1 MSKHLAPARRVARLR
16 LASRAAAL
24 LGVAGLASS
33 VVLIGLGA
41 APAGAAGS
49 SGDAPAF
56 RETREL
62 TREHVDAD
70 GSVEVVDRR
79 NVTVTVDKTEN
90 LRGRERLTV
99 SWSGA
104 HPSGARAANPY
115 GAGGSNQE
123 YPVVILLCRGLDD
136 ADLPVAQRLRPETC
150 WTSVYTQ
157 RFGNIATS
165 EAVWQHDRYA
175 DAADRAD
182 PDPATWPE
190 VCPPLVPGI
199 IASHLLPFE
208 AANKK
213 TYPSCSSESVPPES
227 ALDSALPPAELAAF
241 TRLDGTGDVQV
252 EVRSAAENE
261 SLGCSSEVPCSLVVI
276 PIMGI
281 SCDGTNAACRADG
294 AFQEGSS
301 NFLNVTVDAAV
312 SPLYWWSESN
322 WRNRF
327 AVPLTFGLP
336 ADACDVLDDRP
347 PVGFYGSELMAQA
360 ALQWAPAYCLRDDRF
375 KFRHFRQPEHVA
387 LGLLDSGQAVAAL
400 VTEPAADP
408 ARPLGYAPVAVT
420 GFAVAF
426 VSDRPDN
433 AGEVGT
439 LRLTPRL
446 LAKLMTQSYPASP
459 GGRGHPGIETNPLSI
474 NLDPEFQEL
483 NPGLDRRDMEATA
496 ALLWVNESSDVMAAL
511 TEYIAED
518 DEAMAFVAGEA
529 DPWGMVVN
537 PYYKGIDLP
546 RRDWPQLDT
555 WVKPTQ
561 VACEQTIK
569 TPYLNRVA
577 APVGTY
583 RTIAEA
589 VLDAWPN
596 VQTTCTRSV
605 PTDPWKQGRI
615 ERQAYGYR
623 FMLGLVSLGD
633 AERYGLHTAELRT
646 AGTGTGATFVAPTPA
661 SMTDALGAARSAGA
675 GQPFLVDQA
684 ALADTAYPGTM
695 VVHAAAPLSGLS
707 ATDAGHVS
715 QFIHVATTEG
725 QVPGR
730 GNGELPAGFVPIQST
745 GATAPLYSSAQAVA
759 TAVAEQKGAM
769 TPPPSGGGGSTP
781 TAPPRSTVPSATPT
795 TAPVSGLPAD
805 EDDAAADAVPAYGRT
820 EAQTSK
826 VGSRAVPV
834 AFGVGLAGLLGAPLL
849 QAWTRRR
856 RLS

>member
-33 VVLIGLGA
+33 VVLVGLGA

-123 YPVVILLCRGLDD
+123 YPVVILLCRGLDED
-136 ADLPVAQRLRPETC
+136 DLPVAQRLRPETC

-190 VCPPLVPGI
+190 ECPPLVPGI

-213 TYPSCSSESVPPES
+213 AYPSCSSESVPPES

-446 LAKLMTQSYPASP
+446 LAKLMTQSHPASP

-759 TAVAEQKGAM
+759 TAVGEQKGAM
-769 TPPPSGGGGSTP
+769 TPPPSGGGSTP
-781 TAPPRSTVPSATPT
+781 TAPPRSTVPPAAPT

-805 EDDAAADAVPAYGRT
+805 EDDTSAEAVTAYGRT

>member
-1 MSKHLAPARRVARLR
+1 MSTHLAPARRVARLR

-33 VVLIGLGA
+33 VLLVGLGA
-41 APAGAAGS
+41 APAGAAGE
-49 SGDAPAF
+49 SGDAPAY

-62 TREHVDAD
+62 TREHLNPD

-79 NVTVTVDKTEN
+79 TVTVSVDKTEN
-90 LRGRERLTV
+90 LRGRERVAVT
-99 SWSGA
+99 WSGA

-115 GAGGSNQE
+115 GAGGLNQE

-136 ADLPVAQRLRPETC
+136 AGLPAAQQLRPETC

-157 RFGNIATS
+157 RFGRAATID
-165 EAVWQHDRYA
+165 AVWQHDRYA
-175 DAADRAD
+175 EAADRAE
-182 PDPATWPE
+182 PDPTTWPE
-190 VCPPLVPGI
+190 VCGPLLTGI
-199 IASHLLPFE
+199 LASHLLPFD
-208 AANKK
+208 AANG
-213 TYPSCSSESVPPES
+213 TSYPSCTDATVPPES

-241 TRLDGTGDVQV
+241 TRLDGTGEVQV

-281 SCDGTNAACRADG
+281 SCDGADVACRADG
-294 AFQEGSS
+294 AFAEGSS
-301 NFLNVTVDAAV
+301 NFLNVGVDAAV
-312 SPLYWWSESN
+312 SPVYWWSESN

-336 ADACDVLDDRP
+336 PDVCDVLDDRA

-375 KFRHFRQPEHVA
+375 KFRHFRMQERAA
-387 LGLLDSGQAVAAL
+387 LGLVSTGQAVAAL
-400 VTEPAADP
+400 VTEPAVASS
-408 ARPLGYAPVAVT
+408 RPLAYAPVAVT

-426 VSDRPDN
+426 VSDLPDN
-433 AGEVGT
+433 AGEVDT

-446 LAKLMTQSYPASP
+446 LAKLLTQSYPASP
-459 GGRGHPGIETNPLSI
+459 GGRGHPGIEENPISI
-474 NLDPEFQEL
+474 NVDPEFVEL
-483 NPGLDRRDMEATA
+483 NPGLDRRQLEATA
-496 ALLWVNESSDVMAAL
+496 TLLSLNESSDVLAAL

-518 DEAMAFVAGEA
+518 DEAMAFVAGEP

-537 PYYKGIDLP
+537 PYYEGIDLP
-546 RRDWPQLDT
+546 REEWPLLDT

-561 VACEQTIK
+561 VECEQTIR
-569 TPYLNRVA
+569 TPYLSRVA
-577 APVGTY
+577 APVGTF
-583 RTIAEA
+583 RVIAEA

-596 VQTTCTRSV
+596 VQTTCTRSL

-615 ERQAYGYR
+615 ERQSYGYR
-623 FMLGLVSLGD
+623 FMLGLVTLGD
-633 AERYGLHTAELRT
+633 AERYGLRTAELRT
-646 AGTGTGATFVAPTPA
+646 AGTGTSATFVAPTTA
-661 SMTDALGAARSAGA
+661 SMTDALGAARSSGP

-695 VVHAAAPLSGLS
+695 VVHVAAPLTGLS
-707 ATDAGHVS
+707 AADAGYVS
-715 QFIHVATTEG
+715 QFIHVSTTEG
-725 QVPGR
+725 QVQGR
-730 GNGELPAGFVPIQST
+730 SNGELPAGFVPIQST

-759 TAVAEQKGAM
+759 TAVMEQKGSM
-769 TPPPSGGGGSTP
+769 TTPPSGGGGSTP
-781 TAPPRSTVPSATPT
+781 TAPPRSTVPSSAPT

-805 EDDAAADAVPAYGRT
+805 EDGAAADAVLAYGRT

-834 AFGVGLAGLLGAPLL
+834 AFGVGVAGLLGAPLL